1 MRTTPLAG
9 LRVTPTDGACVR
21 SFDLTHTSTALCRS
35 SHQIVIKELVGLTA
49 GAYRSLWTFISKH
62 DLVGKVTWSNAPPD
76 DPALDLFMEP
86 RLLHAVD
93 RPGIM
98 FRVVDVP
105 NALLGRGYSGGAGSV
120 TLRVVEDTLAPW
132 NAGWWR
138 LSVAEGGEPS
148 VEQLSEADAA
158 GEEVLTFDAIRQ
170 LGLLFVVSTP
180 PLLLWHDSCRQ
191 RNGRAGRADG
201 KRPRVEGAC
210 DRAVGGVA
218 RGGPAFR
225 DADAAPLPR
234 PFLSA
239 AAGGAVRGG
248 QAFRDAGAAPLSRP
262 LMAAAAPNVPLS
274 EASSGRATG

>member
-1 MRTTPLAG
+1 MSTTACARPPSLGCVSHQRTA
-9 LRVTPTDGACVR
+9 RAVR

-35 SHQIVIKELVGLTA
+35 SHQIVIRELVGLTA

-148 VEQLSEADAA
+148 VAQLSEADAA

-180 PLLLWHDSCRQ
+180 PLLLWHGSYH
-191 RNGRAGRADG
+191 
-201 KRPRVEGAC
+201 KEM
-210 DRAVGGVA
+210 AVAWTRA
-218 RGGPAFR
+218 RGRQATSR
-225 DADAAPLPR
+225 E
-234 PFLSA
+234 
-239 AAGGAVRGG
+239 RG
-248 QAFRDAGAAPLSRP
+248 L
-262 LMAAAAPNVPLS
+262 
-274 EASSGRATG
+274 